1 MIVSVNSSSLLPPLE
16 ARSGVQGRQPLT
28 WGPDLAVLPLPSAFS
43 SPLEARS
50 GVQGRQP
57 LDWGTGGCAPIG
69 ANVSTIVLE
78 QRKKEAKHGLSLVSL
93 QKPKRD
99 EGEKPCQA
107 DPIIR
112 KNV

>member
-1 MIVSVNSSSLLPPLE
+1 MLE
-16 ARSGVQGRQPLT
+16 QGCRGT
-28 WGPDLAVLPLPSAFS
+28 AVLTGIGFLDSRQAS
-43 SPLEARS
+43 RDAR
-50 GVQGRQP
+50 
-57 LDWGTGGCAPIG
+57 GGQPIG